1 MYYSTTVNH
10 TEMLVT
16 RKGPTLEPI
25 FPILL
30 KFIPLTTFSW
40 KHQEVPKW
48 SLWASNMPP
57 MYGRRAF
64 HQCCRTG
71 CLINSLRWTQLVVRT
86 HTHPKNHRTSTWTT
100 WKKDMFFWK
109 IINFRWNI
117 ATVVFRSIYVSIASS
132 AAFWLSGSA
141 RCGVFL
147 FLDHFSTSL
156 SGVWCFLEQHLWAA
170 DVEQL
175 LLWERRR
182 HFVIFIIN
190 KNMSNKWW
198 SWTPPRKFV
207 WGNFLG

>member
-1 MYYSTTVNH
+1 MPIFF
-10 TEMLVT
+10 
-16 RKGPTLEPI
+16 GPTFGTNSPNYLVGVHP
-25 FPILL
+25 FDNLFL
-30 KFIPLTTFSW
+30 GLW

-71 CLINSLRWTQLVVRT
+71 CLIHSLRRKNTTGGVHT
-86 HTHPKNHRTSTWTT
+86 HTHTQR
-100 WKKDMFFWK
+100 
-109 IINFRWNI
+109 IIEPQHGPLGKRICSFGKSSI
-117 ATVVFRSIYVSIASS
+117 SGETLLVFRSIEVSIASS

-182 HFVIFIIN
+182 HFVIFIIS